1 MKNQSEDYPQRNR
14 ATSEAKELPLQS
26 ILQSWFDNHD
36 ISVEFDEGEIIDA
49 WEEITGGIVKKLS
62 KRVYVRDKVLYVC
75 VNAPALKS
83 ELMMMRTAL
92 KDKLNE
98 RLGAKRIKSIIIK

>member
-1 MKNQSEDYPQRNR
+1 MNYQSEDYPKRKR
-14 ATSEAKELPLQS
+14 ATAEAKELPLQS
-26 ILQSWFDNHD
+26 VLQSWFEKHD
-36 ISVEFDEGEIIDA
+36 ISAEFDEGEIIDA

-62 KRVYVRDKVLYVC
+62 KRVYVKDKVLYVC

-98 RLGAKRIKSIIIK
+98 RLGAKRIKNIIIK